1 MGIGFERNVPASEH
15 KSSWHS
21 RTLQPCGGGTY
32 VHTIETHV
40 QVPHTVDAQRQ
51 EAVIDNIEAALLR
64 DEVDYPVIVGLQGRP
79 G

>member
-1 MGIGFERNVPASEH
+1 
-15 KSSWHS
+15 
-21 RTLQPCGGGTY
+21 